1 MKHTNIK
8 ATFEKDNDLNCSV
21 YCEALNLTTCICTKY
36 RCLIEKVNREFKRC
50 ELCLINEHT
59 VTQLSLF
66 NESPVKQTGYYGY
79 D

>member
-1 MKHTNIK
+1 MKQTNIK
-8 ATFEKDNDLNCSV
+8 ATIEKDNDLNCSV
-21 YCEALNLTTCICTKY
+21 YCEALNLTTCICSKY

-50 ELCLINEHT
+50 DQCLIYEST

-66 NESPVKQTGYYGY
+66 DLTPVKQKGYYGY